1 MDFPVADEVS
11 VPWKSE
17 DIANEDLLWMRVHR
31 VWFNPDGSIKPGV
44 FKNNPTAQDGMSTDW
59 QKYARPEETRSR
71 AKTPKDNA
79 VIQLVVGEVRRIP
92 DQNVVHTP
100 NLETKNR
107 AHTDV
112 FGEKHPEAR
121 LQFSRIYRAVIPL
134 DAKPG

>member
-11 VPWKSE
+11 VPWESE
-17 DIANEDLLWMRVHR
+17 DIPNEDLLWMRVHR
-31 VWFNPDGSIKPGV
+31 RSFDPEGRIMPGA
-44 FKNNPTAQDGMSTDW
+44 FRNRPTPQDGMSTDW

-71 AKTPKDNA
+71 ARNPKDNA

-92 DQNVVHTP
+92 DQTVVHTP
-100 NLETKNR
+100 DPKTQNR

-121 LQFSRIYRAVIPL
+121 LQFSRIYKVVISL
-134 DAKPG
+134 DA